1 MFPSNFMLKKNFFFL
16 LLGYALGLRSL
27 SRSVFAGGSCHN
39 NELWFPRII
48 FRNFIIRSR
57 VVIQFQRSSFSDT
70 AEGSAMEQLWVF
82 GTSEVEKLH
91 DAAADERRAAWGPP
105 AWRASREG
113 GEQAHH
119 FLMDTL
125 RISSGPPRRVANN
138 NIPAGSDAASRAA
151 A

>member
-1 MFPSNFMLKKNFFFL
+1 MATPGKQELWTSLGTSFFYL
-16 LLGYALGLRSL
+16 L

-91 DAAADERRAAWGPP
+91 DAAADERLVSIKAKRFRHYVDGNWADV
-105 AWRASREG
+105 WRKFGDCSLEFCDFCFKFDDFWPNFG
-113 GEQAHH
+113 
-119 FLMDTL
+119 
-125 RISSGPPRRVANN
+125 
-138 NIPAGSDAASRAA
+138 
-151 A
+151 